1 MVQDRR
7 MKLVDYGNQPSPTT
21 LPVRLSSL
29 RHIQPHAILSQEICF
44 VTYRG
49 ICTRV
54 SVLVH
59 FSMHWFERFKQGR
72 IHDFQFKG
80 AYNLFLPPNFPSI
93 CVHVLSSVTNGGS
106 MLRVNLWIFLENRH
120 WFWWTL
126 MHFDTTNYSTLYSP
140 VLQLYRNV

>member
-59 FSMHWFERFKQGR
+59 FQCTDLSALSRGGSTISSSMGHITCF
-72 IHDFQFKG
+72 
-80 AYNLFLPPNFPSI
+80 FLPISHPFAFMSSP
-93 CVHVLSSVTNGGS
+93 LSQMGVRCYEWTCEF
-106 MLRVNLWIFLENRH
+106 FLENRH

-126 MHFDTTNYSTLYSP
+126 MHFDTTNYITLYSP